1 MTKQDAI
8 KVLDPDYRDDYA
20 LVEQVDE
27 ACRMAISA
35 LDKSIPKRPKY
46 RYCSAVNKKGAC
58 PRCGM
63 TEDESANY
71 CRCCGQ
77 ALDWTNTNND
87 TSGDRDMYEVLGGV
101 VSIGGKSVYFA
112 YHIVKTL
119 QIDDKLI
126 VLLDVPAGR
135 VDVNNL

>member
-1 MTKQDAI
+1 MTKQDAV

-27 ACRMAISA
+27 ACRIAISA
-35 LDKSIPKRPKY
+35 LDKSIPKKPKY
-46 RYCSAVNKKGAC
+46 HYCSSVNKKGVC

-77 ALDWTNTNND
+77 ALDWTA
-87 TSGDRDMYEVLGGV
+87 SGG
-101 VSIGGKSVYFA
+101 
-112 YHIVKTL
+112 T
-119 QIDDKLI
+119 
-126 VLLDVPAGR
+126 
-135 VDVNNL
+135 